1 MKSNSNKNLIDAVK
15 EQDMF
20 SHHEFETTKVAP
32 SRAVSANQINGRKI
46 EKKRKSQVH
55 FEDMREDMI
64 AGRGSYM

>member
-1 MKSNSNKNLIDAVK
+1 MKSNSNKNLIDAAM

-20 SHHEFETTKVAP
+20 SHQDLGTAKVAP
-32 SRAVSANQINGRKI
+32 SRAVSANQINGRGM

-64 AGRGSYM
+64 AGRGP